1 MYKFIYDKENNMRD
15 DIQVRASQYSITRKI
30 NVSKKYRMLNK
41 FYVQS
46 TFSSYFIS
54 IQNELEK

>member
-30 NVSKKYRMLNK
+30 NVSKKG
-41 FYVQS
+41 
-46 TFSSYFIS
+46 
-54 IQNELEK
+54 